1 MINAFITPTREEVYL
16 KIEDLTVIEFFYP
29 NKHISFSHLQFN
41 WWEAKTRGETNI
53 AAHCSRPSLTF
64 PTAPTRTPSRSCG
77 PTATR
82 TTRES
87 AGTVSMVGLKK
98 FFLIS
103 WWDNSPLESFSHK
116 EKVKVRPYSSFCGL
130 VILGTFLCRTLSG
143 LFQYILHYFNCLN
156 VKRWLHLR

>member
-16 KIEDLTVIEFFYP
+16 KIEDLTVIEFLPQQTHLF
-29 NKHISFSHLQFN
+29 FSSTIQLMRS
-41 WWEAKTRGETNI
+41 KKRGETNI